1 MMGIAISTL
10 FRQKLVMLGAVIFV
24 SAVAAIIFERA
35 LNDMIL
41 NYMHPLSVLGL
52 AIVVLG
58 MVPILASIQSLHIH
72 AWVVIA
78 IGITLVAVGFIIGV
92 PQALNDSVS
101 LISLNSH
108 VVGV

>member
-1 MMGIAISTL
+1 MIIATTQMLKNKI
-10 FRQKLVMLGAVIFV
+10 VMLGAVIFV

-35 LNDMIL
+35 LNDIIL

-92 PQALNDSVS
+92 PLNNSVS